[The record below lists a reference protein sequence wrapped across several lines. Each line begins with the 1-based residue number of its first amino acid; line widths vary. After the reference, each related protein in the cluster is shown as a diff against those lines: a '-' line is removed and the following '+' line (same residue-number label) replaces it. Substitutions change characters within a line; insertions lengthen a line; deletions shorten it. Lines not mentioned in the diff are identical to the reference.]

1 MKTKIT
7 RRSAFAKLAGST
19 AAITAAAASLSERLG
34 AADSSAS
41 ASLKGK
47 INHSVCKWCYA
58 KVSLEDLCVAG
69 KEMGL
74 QSIELLN
81 VTDFPVLK
89 KHGLICAMVSGV
101 PGGIQEGF
109 NRVE

>member
-58 KVSLEDLCVAG
+58 KVPLEALRTHFRKSRYSPGFGRKNASCVA
-69 KEMGL
+69 KRK
-74 QSIELLN
+74 SC
-81 VTDFPVLK
+81 V
-89 KHGLICAMVSGV
+89 
-101 PGGIQEGF
+101 
-109 NRVE
+109 